1 MDSSLFGYSID
12 DFKEEAGEL
21 LVKAESILATMED
34 APGDPENLNA
44 LFRAVHSLKGSAAYA
59 GLDNVNTFSHLYES
73 LLGDLRNNKL
83 DLSRNVYTLL
93 VRARDFLEDLILNP
107 ETTSLP
113 EIDESSGDSIERLS
127 MALGV
132 IPARAAGGETAARP
146 EGEANKASGK
156 DEPVKAGIVEPTVN
170 KVPQRVVLKTT
181 NPFEMDQDDV
191 IKVTLTKG
199 LKAFA
204 ACLKKTTPDFDML
217 AKVLKKLEDTLSW
230 AFGDDARAALT
241 ELESMKA
248 QLAAGQGEEEVSK
261 MRKGF
266 SSLASAIKLQL
277 GTMDIG
283 ADSKGDSGGNSE
295 RESEG
300 QSASSKPIASE
311 PEGIT
316 GKESEAIAEKNI
328 PQKGSAESIRGAS
341 EDDIVKITVSK
352 ALDSISALL
361 QEENP
366 ETTQLGRMLKR
377 LSDINSWAFH
387 EDESTSALLSAMKEL
402 LRRPYNEEV
411 RQEMKVKAS
420 ALASLF
426 SSLIGEESLEDS
438 QEQSVDKNLIKPV
451 SVEKALVD
459 RRTASS
465 GGPSLRVRSA
475 DLETL
480 MNTVGQVEGIAQ
492 KDLERLQSQTLQLR
506 MVPVGEL
513 FGRFRKVV
521 RDISE
526 ELGKEI
532 ELDIE
537 GESVKLDKFIAD
549 KLQEPI
555 LHMLRNAASHGLED
569 AEERAQAGKGTGIIK
584 LKAYHEGG
592 QVIIEVSDNGKGI
605 SVDKVRKTGIE
616 KGLVKGSGEDL
627 STKNILDLIFMPG
640 FSTKESA
647 DSISGRGVG
656 MDVVREM
663 VSSVQGAVT
672 LETQEG
678 RGTTFRLILPL
689 TLAIVNALILDDAGS
704 KIAISAASVD
714 RIVNMTQS
722 EIKTNSFIDKD
733 RLSLDLKEEGDVIPI
748 VNLSA
753 HFGRADKEGRR
764 CVVIVRSGP
773 GQRVALVVDSA
784 VGRRSLAV
792 KPMDRFASNR
802 FFSSASV
809 VDEELVLVLN
819 VPSLIAA

>member
-1 MDSSLFGYSID
+1 MDTSLFGYSID

-21 LVKAESILATMED
+21 LAKAESILVVME
-34 APGDPENLNA
+34 ASPGDPENLNA

-83 DLSRNVYTLL
+83 DLSKNVFTLL

-107 ETTSLP
+107 DGTTLP
-113 EIDESSGDSIERLS
+113 EIDESSGDSVERLS
-127 MALGV
+127 LALGA
-132 IPARAAGGETAARP
+132 ITAAPAPEETLAVP
-146 EGEANKASGK
+146 EGGGSRTDERNEAVKTGVAAPPASK
-156 DEPVKAGIVEPTVN
+156 EQK
-170 KVPQRVVLKTT
+170 RVVLKTT
-181 NPFEMDQDDV
+181 NPVEMDQDDV

-217 AKVLKKLEDTLSW
+217 AKVLKKLEETLSW
-230 AFGDDARAALT
+230 AFGDDARDALK

-248 QLAAGQGEEEVSK
+248 QLSAGQGEDEVSG

-266 SSLASAIKLQL
+266 SALASAIKMQL
-277 GTMDIG
+277 GAMDNGGGSAVESAGGREVQPAPSGPLG
-283 ADSKGDSGGNSE
+283 ALPQDG
-295 RESEG
+295 
-300 QSASSKPIASE
+300 
-311 PEGIT
+311 T
-316 GKESEAIAEKNI
+316 GETPGAAAEKKE

-352 ALDSISALL
+352 ALDSIAALL
-361 QEENP
+361 QEDRP
-366 ETTQLGRMLKR
+366 DTKQLGRMLKR

-387 EDESTSALLSAMKEL
+387 EDESTSALLDAMKEL
-402 LRRPYNEEV
+402 LRRPYDEGVGAEL
-411 RQEMKVKAS
+411 KLKAS

-426 SSLIGEESLEDS
+426 SSLIGEEDLEEGHG
-438 QEQSVDKNLIKPV
+438 QEDEKKPIKHVNIESP
-451 SVEKALVD
+451 LLD
-459 RRTASS
+459 RRAASS
-465 GGPSLRVRSA
+465 GPSLRVRSA

-480 MNTVGQVEGIAQ
+480 MDTVGQVEGIGQ

-526 ELGKEI
+526 ELEKEI

-555 LHMLRNAASHGLED
+555 LHMVRNAAGHGLED
-569 AEERAQAGKGTGIIK
+569 AGERARAGKGAGIIK

-605 SVDKVRKTGIE
+605 SLERVRKTAIARGLL
-616 KGLVKGSGEDL
+616 KGTGEEL
-627 STKNILDLIFMPG
+627 SSKNILDLIFMPG
-640 FSTKESA
+640 FSTREKA

-672 LETQEG
+672 LETKEG
-678 RGTTFRLILPL
+678 SGTTFRLILPL
-689 TLAIVNALILDDAGS
+689 TLAIVNALILDDGGS

-714 RIVNMTQS
+714 RIVNMSQS
-722 EIKTNSFIDKD
+722 DIRTNSFVDKD
-733 RLSLDLKEEGDVIPI
+733 RLSLDLKDEGDVLPI

-753 HFGRADKEGRR
+753 QFGRAEKEGRR
-764 CVVIVRSGP
+764 CVVLVRSGP

-792 KPMDRFASNR
+792 KPMDRFASNK

-819 VPSLIAA
+819 VPSLMAA

>member
-1 MDSSLFGYSID
+1 MDTSLFGYSID

-21 LVKAESILATMED
+21 LVKAESILVVMEAT
-34 APGDPENLNA
+34 PGDPENLNA

-83 DLSRNVYTLL
+83 DLSKNVFTLL

-107 ETTSLP
+107 DGTTLP
-113 EIDESSGDSIERLS
+113 EIDESSGDSMKRLS
-127 MALGV
+127 LALGA
-132 IPARAAGGETAARP
+132 IPAAPARGEMVAVP
-146 EGEANKASGK
+146 EGGGSRAGDSDEAVKKGVVAP
-156 DEPVKAGIVEPTVN
+156 PVSKEQN
-170 KVPQRVVLKTT
+170 RVVLKTT
-181 NPFEMDQDDV
+181 NPVEMDQDDV

-204 ACLKKTTPDFDML
+204 ACLKKTPPDFDML
-217 AKVLKKLEDTLSW
+217 AKVLRKLEETLSW
-230 AFGDDARAALT
+230 AFGDDARDALK

-248 QLAAGQGEEEVSK
+248 HLAAGQGEEEVSG

-266 SSLASAIKLQL
+266 SSLASAIKIQL
-277 GTMDIG
+277 GAMDNG
-283 ADSKGDSGGNSE
+283 GDSAGE
-295 RESEG
+295 RKE
-300 QSASSKPIASE
+300 QSAPSGPLGAV
-311 PEGIT
+311 PQGGT
-316 GKESEAIAEKNI
+316 GEKTEAAAEKKE

-352 ALDSISALL
+352 ALDSIAALL
-361 QEENP
+361 QEDRP
-366 ETTQLGRMLKR
+366 DTKQLGRMLKR

-387 EDESTSALLSAMKEL
+387 EDESTSALLDAMKEL
-402 LRRPYNEEV
+402 LRRPYDEGVGEEL
-411 RQEMKVKAS
+411 KLKSS

-426 SSLIGEESLEDS
+426 NSLIGEEDLEDS
-438 QEQSVDKNLIKPV
+438 QGQADEEKPIKPANIE
-451 SVEKALVD
+451 SPLVD
-459 RRTASS
+459 RRAASS
-465 GGPSLRVRSA
+465 GPSLRVRSA

-480 MNTVGQVEGIAQ
+480 MDTVGQVEGIAQ

-555 LHMLRNAASHGLED
+555 LHMVRNAAGHGLED
-569 AEERAQAGKGTGIIK
+569 AGERARAGKGTGIIK

-592 QVIIEVSDNGKGI
+592 QMIIEVSDNGKGI
-605 SVDKVRKTGIE
+605 SLEKVRKTAIARGLL
-616 KGLVKGSGEDL
+616 KGTGEEL
-627 STKNILDLIFMPG
+627 SSKNILDLIFMPG
-640 FSTKESA
+640 FTTREKA

-672 LETQEG
+672 LETKEG

-689 TLAIVNALILDDAGS
+689 TLAIVNALILDDGGS

-714 RIVNMTQS
+714 RIVNMSQS
-722 EIKTNSFIDKD
+722 DIRTNSFVDKD
-733 RLSLDLKEEGDVIPI
+733 RLSLDLKDEGDVLPI

-753 HFGRADKEGRR
+753 QFGRAEKEGRR
-764 CVVIVRSGP
+764 CVVLVRSGP

-792 KPMDRFASNR
+792 KPMDRFASNK

-819 VPSLIAA
+819 VPSLMAA

>member
-1 MDSSLFGYSID
+1 MDNSLFGYSID

-21 LVKAESILATMED
+21 LAKAESILVIMGD
-34 APGDPENLNA
+34 APGDTENLNA

-73 LLGDLRNNKL
+73 LLGDIRNNKL
-83 DLSRNVYTLL
+83 DLSTNVYTLL
-93 VRARDFLEDLILNP
+93 VRARDFLEDLILHP
-107 ETTSLP
+107 DSTTLP

-127 MALGV
+127 LALGA
-132 IPARAAGGETAARP
+132 IPAGPGGAECAARP
-146 EGEANKASGK
+146 GSEESGVIAEGES
-156 DEPVKAGIVEPTVN
+156 VKTTVAPPPAGDVQ
-170 KVPQRVVLKTT
+170 KRVVLTTT

-217 AKVLKKLEDTLSW
+217 AKVLKKLEETLSW
-230 AFGDDARAALT
+230 AFADDAGAALK
-241 ELESMKA
+241 ELESMRA
-248 QLAAGQGEEEVSK
+248 QLSAGQGDEQISG
-261 MRKGF
+261 MRRGF
-266 SSLASAIKLQL
+266 KTLASAIKMQL
-277 GTMDIG
+277 SSMDISGDG
-283 ADSKGDSGGNSE
+283 AGGKAVDEEGGSAVVAPL
-295 RESEG
+295 RSESEE
-300 QSASSKPIASE
+300 IA
-311 PEGIT
+311 G
-316 GKESEAIAEKNI
+316 GKSRAIAEKKEA
-328 PQKGSAESIRGAS
+328 QRGSAESIRGAS

-352 ALDSISALL
+352 ALDSISVLL
-361 QEENP
+361 QEERP
-366 ETTQLGRMLKR
+366 EMKQMGRMIKR

-387 EDESTSALLSAMKEL
+387 EDESTSDLLGAMKEL
-402 LRRPYNEEV
+402 LRRPYDEAV
-411 RQEMKVKAS
+411 RQEMKLKAS
-420 ALASLF
+420 ALSSLF
-426 SSLIGEESLEDS
+426 TSLMGEGDLEGS
-438 QEQSVDKNLIKPV
+438 HEQSAEKNPTKPANI
-451 SVEKALVD
+451 ENPLVD
-459 RRTASS
+459 RRAASLS
-465 GGPSLRVRSA
+465 GPSLRVRSA

-480 MNTVGQVEGIAQ
+480 MDTVGQVEGIAR

-521 RDISE
+521 RDISV

-555 LHMLRNAASHGLED
+555 LHMVRNAAGHGLED
-569 AEERAQAGKGTGIIK
+569 SEERAKAGKGAGIIK
-584 LKAYHEGG
+584 LKAYQEGG
-592 QVIIEVSDNGKGI
+592 QMIIEVSDNGKGI
-605 SVDKVRKTGIE
+605 SLEKVRKTAVA
-616 KGLVKGSGEDL
+616 KGLVKGSGEEL
-627 STKNILDLIFMPG
+627 SNKNILDLIFKPG
-640 FSTKESA
+640 FSTRESA

-672 LETQEG
+672 LETKEG

-689 TLAIVNALILDDAGS
+689 TLAIVNALILDDGGS
-704 KIAISAASVD
+704 KIAISGASVD
-714 RIVNMTQS
+714 RIVNMSQS
-722 EIKTNSFIDKD
+722 EIRANSFVDKD
-733 RLSLDLKEEGDVIPI
+733 RLSLDLKEEGDVLPI

-753 HFGRADKEGRR
+753 QFGRADKEGRR
-764 CVVIVRSGP
+764 CVVLVRSGP

-792 KPMDRFASNR
+792 KPMDRFASNK

>member
-1 MDSSLFGYSID
+1 MDTSLFGYSID

-21 LVKAESILATMED
+21 LAKAESILVVME
-34 APGDPENLNA
+34 ASPGDPENLNA

-83 DLSRNVYTLL
+83 DLSKNVFTLL
-93 VRARDFLEDLILNP
+93 VRARDLLEDLILNP
-107 ETTSLP
+107 DGTTLP
-113 EIDESSGDSIERLS
+113 EIDESSGDSMEILS
-127 MALGV
+127 LALGAT
-132 IPARAAGGETAARP
+132 PAAPAGGEAVAGP
-146 EGEANKASGK
+146 ESGGNKEGNRDEA
-156 DEPVKAGIVEPTVN
+156 VKTGISTPPVN
-170 KVPQRVVLKTT
+170 KEQKRVVLKTT
-181 NPFEMDQDDV
+181 NPVEMDQDDV

-217 AKVLKKLEDTLSW
+217 AKVLRKLEETLSW
-230 AFGDDARAALT
+230 AFGDDAKDALK

-248 QLAAGQGEEEVSK
+248 HLSAGQSEEAVSG

-266 SSLASAIKLQL
+266 RSLASAIKMQL
-277 GTMDIG
+277 GAMDNG
-283 ADSKGDSGGNSE
+283 EDSTEDSSGD
-295 RESEG
+295 REG
-300 QSASSKPIASE
+300 QPAISGPLGAAPQGGTGEKPGAV
-311 PEGIT
+311 
-316 GKESEAIAEKNI
+316 AEKKE

-352 ALDSISALL
+352 ALDSIAALL
-361 QEENP
+361 QEDRP
-366 ETTQLGRMLKR
+366 ETKQLGRMLKR

-387 EDESTSALLSAMKEL
+387 EDESTSALLDAMKEL
-402 LRRPYNEEV
+402 LRRPYDEGVREEL
-411 RQEMKVKAS
+411 KLKAS
-420 ALASLF
+420 ALTSLF
-426 SSLIGEESLEDS
+426 TSLIGEEDLEDS
-438 QEQSVDKNLIKPV
+438 HDQPVEKNLKKPINI
-451 SVEKALVD
+451 ENPLAD
-459 RRTASS
+459 RRMSS
-465 GGPSLRVRSA
+465 AAGPSLRVRSA

-480 MNTVGQVEGIAQ
+480 MDTVGQVEGIGQ

-555 LHMLRNAASHGLED
+555 LHMVRNAAGHGLED
-569 AEERAQAGKGTGIIK
+569 AEERARAGKGTGIIK

-592 QVIIEVSDNGKGI
+592 QMIIEVSDNGKGI
-605 SVDKVRKTGIE
+605 SLENVRKTAIAR
-616 KGLVKGSGEDL
+616 GLVKGTGEEL
-627 STKNILDLIFMPG
+627 SNKNILDLIFRPG
-640 FSTKESA
+640 FSTRESA

-672 LETQEG
+672 LETTEG

-689 TLAIVNALILDDAGS
+689 TLAIVNALILDDGGS

-714 RIVNMTQS
+714 RIVNMSQS
-722 EIKTNSFIDKD
+722 EIRTNSFVDKD
-733 RLSLDLKEEGDVIPI
+733 RLSLDLKEEGDVLPI

-753 HFGRADKEGRR
+753 QFGRADKEGRR
-764 CVVIVRSGP
+764 CVVLVRSGP

-792 KPMDRFASNR
+792 KPMDRFASNK

-819 VPSLIAA
+819 VSSLMAA

>member
-1 MDSSLFGYSID
+1 MDTSLFGYSID

-21 LVKAESILATMED
+21 LAKAESILVIMEET
-34 APGDPENLNA
+34 PGDPEKINA
-44 LFRAVHSLKGSAAYA
+44 LFRAIHSLKGSAAYA
-59 GLDNVNTFSHLYES
+59 GLDNVNVFSHLYES

-83 DLSRNVYTLL
+83 DLTRNVYKLL

-107 ETTSLP
+107 EDTTLP
-113 EIDESSGDSIERLS
+113 EVDESSDDSIEKLS
-127 MALGV
+127 IALGI
-132 IPARAAGGETAARP
+132 IPAGLSGGGASAKQEREEPRSSAPPEAAKTGVAAQ
-146 EGEANKASGK
+146 
-156 DEPVKAGIVEPTVN
+156 PVNEEQKKI
-170 KVPQRVVLKTT
+170 VLKTT
-181 NPFEMDQDDV
+181 NPVEMDQDDV
-191 IKVTLTKG
+191 IKLTLTKG

-217 AKVLKKLEDTLSW
+217 AKVLKKLEETLSW
-230 AFGDDARAALT
+230 AFGDDASVALE
-241 ELESMKA
+241 ELESMKV
-248 QLAAGQGEEEVSK
+248 LLSAGQSAEEVSR

-266 SSLASAIKLQL
+266 SSLAAAIKTQL
-277 GTMDIG
+277 ASM
-283 ADSKGDSGGNSE
+283 DSKGDSRGDSDV
-295 RESEG
+295 
-300 QSASSKPIASE
+300 QSAVAASE
-311 PEGIT
+311 EISGD
-316 GKESEAIAEKNI
+316 ESAVIAEKNKS
-328 PQKGSAESIRGAS
+328 QKSTAESIRGAS

-361 QEENP
+361 QEERP
-366 ETTQLGRMLKR
+366 EIKQMGRMLKR

-387 EDESTSALLSAMKEL
+387 EDESTSALLNGMKGL
-402 LRRPYNEEV
+402 LRRPYDEGV
-411 RQEMKVKAS
+411 RQEMKLKSS
-420 ALASLF
+420 ALSSLFTSLLGEEEIIESHEQSAGNNLLKPISSKNPLADRRMASL
-426 SSLIGEESLEDS
+426 
-438 QEQSVDKNLIKPV
+438 
-451 SVEKALVD
+451 A
-459 RRTASS
+459 
-465 GGPSLRVRSA
+465 GPSLRVRSQ

-480 MNTVGQVEGIAQ
+480 MNTVGEVEGIAQ

-555 LHMLRNAASHGLED
+555 LHMVRNAAAHGLED
-569 AEERAQAGKGTGIIK
+569 PEERARAGKDGALIK

-592 QVIIEVSDNGKGI
+592 QMIIEVSDNGKGI
-605 SVDKVRKTGIE
+605 SLDKIRKTGIANGMIE
-616 KGLVKGSGEDL
+616 GSGEEL
-627 STKNILDLIFMPG
+627 SNKDILDLIFKPG

-656 MDVVREM
+656 MDVVKEM
-663 VSSVQGAVT
+663 VSSVQGVVT
-672 LETQEG
+672 LETKEG
-678 RGTTFRLILPL
+678 VGTTFRLILPL
-689 TLAIVNALILDDAGS
+689 TLAIVNALILDDGGS

-714 RIVNMTQS
+714 RIVNMSQS
-722 EIKTNSFIDKD
+722 EIRANSFIDKD
-733 RLSLDLKEEGDVIPI
+733 RLSLDLKEEGDVLPL

-753 HFGRADKEGRR
+753 QFGRADKEGRR
-764 CVVIVRSGP
+764 CVVLVRSGP

-792 KPMDRFASNR
+792 KPMDRFASNK
-802 FFSSASV
+802 FFSSASL
-809 VDEELVLVLN
+809 VDEELILVLN

>member
-21 LVKAESILATMED
+21 LVKAESILTAMED

-59 GLDNVNTFSHLYES
+59 GLDDVNTFSHLYES

-107 ETTSLP
+107 DSTTLP

-132 IPARAAGGETAARP
+132 IPARAAGGEAVARP
-146 EGEANKASGK
+146 EVEANKAIGK
-156 DEPVKAGIVEPTVN
+156 DQPVKAGIVEPTVN

-230 AFGDDARAALT
+230 AFGDDARAALK
-241 ELESMKA
+241 ELEYMKA
-248 QLAAGQGEEEVSK
+248 QLAAGQGKEEVSK

-266 SSLASAIKLQL
+266 SSLASAIKVQL
-277 GTMDIG
+277 GSMDNNG
-283 ADSKGDSGGNSE
+283 DSTGDSKEPLVASGALSA
-295 RESEG
+295 ESE
-300 QSASSKPIASE
+300 E
-311 PEGIT
+311 IT
-316 GKESEAIAEKNI
+316 GKEAEAVAEKNK

-402 LRRPYNEEV
+402 LRRPYDEEV
-411 RQEMKVKAS
+411 RQEMKMKAS

-569 AEERAQAGKGTGIIK
+569 SEERAKSGKGTGIIK

-640 FSTKESA
+640 FSTRESA

-656 MDVVREM
+656 MDVVKEM

-689 TLAIVNALILDDAGS
+689 TLAIVNALILDDGGS

-722 EIKTNSFIDKD
+722 EIRTNSFIDKD

-748 VNLSA
+748 VNLAA